1 MAHGTSFTAE
11 DIKEIV
17 EAKPL
22 SVPAW
27 FRLALIILAIL
38 GLLAFLV
45 ELFTGDAK
53 RAWMALQINMLYWV
67 AVSAASSCFTAVF
80 HICNAQW
87 ARPIRRIF
95 ESGVFFFS
103 LTPIFL
109 VVMYFGHEYL
119 FVWAHEQPPG
129 KGPWLTSNF
138 VFVRDIIALLVLG
151 YFARKVVGLSV
162 MRDLAALRDNK
173 FKKLKLSS
181 EASKRWKDEALTKL
195 FGLKPCLNAQ
205 NSSHYLSRFSPAVVI
220 FYAFMLTF
228 FAFDQLMSVDP
239 VWYSTLYGV
248 MYFMTGVYLSMA
260 FTSMLVGICT
270 VNNELFL
277 QKIKRKT
284 LHDLGK
290 LLFGFGIFWAYMF
303 WSHYLPIWYGNL
315 PEETAWVILRLRE
328 EPWRNLAWMV
338 LGMNFIIPFFL
349 GLSRDVK
356 QVPQLLFGTGAIVAI
371 GCWLQMYLLFA
382 PTLYPHEITLGLVD
396 YALGIGLFALYVL
409 LAVKFLSKVPL
420 IPFGDL
426 EISKEH

>member
-1 MAHGTSFTAE
+1 MAHATNFTVEDVQEIIEAE
-11 DIKEIV
+11 
-17 EAKPL
+17 PL
-22 SVPAW
+22 KIPSW
-27 FRLALIILAIL
+27 FRLTLVILAIA
-38 GLLAFLV
+38 GLLMFLV

-67 AVSAASSCFTAVF
+67 VVSAASSCFTAVF

-95 ESGVFFFS
+95 ESAVCFFS
-103 LTPIFL
+103 LTPILL

-138 VFVRDIIALLVLG
+138 VFIRGLIALLVLG
-151 YFARKVVGLSV
+151 YFARKVVGLSIK
-162 MRDLAALRDNK
+162 RDLSALRDNSQI
-173 FKKLKLSS
+173 SS
-181 EASKRWKDEALTKL
+181 NRWKDDNACKC
-195 FGLKPCLNAQ
+195 FGLDENDSVE
-205 NSSHYLSRFSPAVVI
+205 NTSHLLSRFSPAVVI
-220 FYAFMLTF
+220 FYALMLTF

-248 MYFMTGVYLSMA
+248 LYFMTGVYLSMA
-260 FTSMLVGICT
+260 FASMMVGICT
-270 VNNELFL
+270 VNNKLFAS
-277 QKIKRKT
+277 KIKRKT